1 MAPGGRLHLKP
12 EVTTIVSDREDVM
25 IRSRI
30 RLGRPHNTSFW
41 VAEGVNSLE
50 FCTVDQLLAA
60 KAERAILLLLDR

>member
-1 MAPGGRLHLKP
+1 
-12 EVTTIVSDREDVM
+12 M